1 MNTAPPDSPEAVT
14 AIEQSAAAAREAV
27 VQEDANRLWHGVQ
40 LKPWSEERQCLLDAL
55 CAADVPL
62 PDIGSCSD
70 VTFYH
75 GMFPWAVK
83 ALYLAHHDPADWER
97 QRPRLLS
104 VISQWG
110 FADHIPAWIEDDGRK
125 TFQPE
130 RTNVPGGTLEE
141 KAAAVNFVWDMIN
154 AHKQVMA
161 MRRVKRMGRGGD
173 EGNAPSL

>member
-1 MNTAPPDSPEAVT
+1 MLPPPDSPDPATVEQT
-14 AIEQSAAAAREAV
+14 AEAAREAA
-27 VQEDANRLWHGVQ
+27 VQEDANRAWHGVQ

-62 PDIGSCSD
+62 PDVGSCND

-104 VISQWG
+104 IISQWG
-110 FADHIPAWIEDDGRK
+110 FADHVPAWLSADERRS
-125 TFQPE
+125 FQPE
-130 RTNVPGGTLEE
+130 RANVPGGTLEE
-141 KAAAVNFVWDMIN
+141 KAAAVNFVWDMVN
-154 AHKQVMA
+154 AHKKVMA
-161 MRRVKRMGRGGD
+161 LRRVKRAVKSTD
-173 EGNAPSL
+173 PGNEPSP